1 MILIRKIISVFTNF
15 KQSIFHTSPNIFP
28 YDILISSFCSFNSKL
43 QQEIHIIVAC
53 DGDDVRN
60 SQQYIHLHKYFIRVC
75 LSTLPLKNV
84 VLSSKTNKAF
94 LLPMESIRLEEA
106 IMFRAL
112 IDHFLIQQGCK
123 KTIAAGKNAFNKI
136 TSIVRRNFLPLHT

>member
-1 MILIRKIISVFTNF
+1 MAFKHLASVHLTQNYN
-15 KQSIFHTSPNIFP
+15 K
-28 YDILISSFCSFNSKL
+28 
-43 QQEIHIIVAC
+43 EIHIIVVC

-60 SQQYIHLHKYFIRVC
+60 SQQYLHLYKYFIRVR

-84 VLSSKTNKAF
+84 FLSSKTNKAF

-112 IDHFLIQQGCK
+112 IDHFLI
-123 KTIAAGKNAFNKI
+123 
-136 TSIVRRNFLPLHT
+136 

>member
-1 MILIRKIISVFTNF
+1 MSILIVF
-15 KQSIFHTSPNIFP
+15 KKSSFHTSPIIFP
-28 YDILISSFCSFNSKL
+28 YGILISSSCSFSSKL
-43 QQEIHIIVAC
+43 QQKTQIIVVC

-60 SQQYIHLHKYFIRVC
+60 SQQYKHLYKYFIRVC
-75 LSTLPLKNV
+75 LSTLPFKNV

-136 TSIVRRNFLPLHT
+136 TSIVRRNFLP